1 MKTGQVNNVIR
12 IPCKGKNGFFR
23 IWLQFLAPFH
33 NMANRE
39 MDVAAA
45 FLERRYKLS
54 KVISDD
60 DLLDE
65 TIINKEGKRKVR
77 ESLDMSIHHFQ
88 LIMQK
93 LKQARFLIDGKINT
107 KFIPKNIDED
117 ENGFKLML
125 YFDFQ

>member
-1 MKTGQVNNVIR
+1 MRIGQVNNVIR
-12 IPCKGKNGFFR
+12 IPCKGKDGFFR

-45 FLERRYKLS
+45 FLERRYRLS

-65 TIINKEGKRKVR
+65 TVINKEGKKKIR
-77 ESLDMSIHHFQ
+77 EDLDMSIHHFQ

-93 LKQARFLIDGKINT
+93 LKQTRFFIDGKINT
-107 KFIPKNIDED
+107 KFIPKNVDED
-117 ENGFKLML
+117 KEGFKLML